1 MEKAIL
7 RTKARPPRAV
17 VRWSWLHATACS
29 SAIVASV
36 AYMHSELS
44 VYLAS
49 VDRQQASDDLFL
61 SAAAVATLGS
71 EQLEGLHALLSIVA
85 SRLRWLLVM
94 LALLVWFGGLV
105 LSRRYRLHR
114 PIRRASDALLKSVG
128 KVCAS
133 VSRRRKQKKKTSQRR
148 QQKHGRR
155 QRGLD
160 KFLESS
166 GSDVNDFDADEI
178 DENDLLIVTSLSQE
192 CQAISNLSGRRL
204 STATEDE
211 RKLIEAHSRS
221 NSAGAGK
228 IVLNPRDGAS
238 GGRHQSNQIISDD
251 PFVSRYHFQIQ
262 YDPLE
267 KEYFL
272 QDLGSTTGTFVFLK
286 PDVPKRLHIH
296 DRVKL
301 GDTEFEVV
309 AIDENLTTGTPFLR
323 ICFTEGPLTGVGQT
337 IGKTAV
343 TLGRRSSNALCVTDD
358 DSISSRHSVISYIG
372 NGFYITDLHSTNG
385 TALRL
390 SPSGEKSKRRY
401 LMHGDVFGVGSNRF
415 LVEYSHQLDL
425 QAASGSGHSVSS
437 SFSDDDSSSSR
448 RSRSGPQ
455 APAAS

>member
-7 RTKARPPRAV
+7 RSKARPPRAV

-36 AYMHSELS
+36 AYMHRELS

-61 SAAAVATLGS
+61 SAAAIASLGGD
-71 EQLEGLHALLSIVA
+71 QLYGLHALLALVA

-94 LALLVWFGGLV
+94 LALLVWLGGLV

-114 PIRRASDALLKSVG
+114 PLRRASDAIA

-133 VSRRRKQKKKTSQRR
+133 VSRRRRLRKTRR
-148 QQKHGRR
+148 HHKRGQR

-166 GSDVNDFDADEI
+166 GSDADAFDADEI

-192 CQAISNLSGRRL
+192 RQTVSNLSGRRL
-204 STATEDE
+204 SSATEDE
-211 RKLIEAHSRS
+211 RKLIEARARSHSA
-221 NSAGAGK
+221 SAGK
-228 IVLNPRDGAS
+228 MVLHPRDGAC

-358 DSISSRHSVISYIG
+358 DSISGRHSVISYIG

-390 SPSGEKSKRRY
+390 SASGQKSKRRY

-415 LVEYSHQLDL
+415 LVEYSHQLDIL
-425 QAASGSGHSVSS
+425 ATDGSGHGVSS
-437 SFSDDDSSSSR
+437 SFRDGDSSSSR
-448 RSRSGPQ
+448 RSRSGPE